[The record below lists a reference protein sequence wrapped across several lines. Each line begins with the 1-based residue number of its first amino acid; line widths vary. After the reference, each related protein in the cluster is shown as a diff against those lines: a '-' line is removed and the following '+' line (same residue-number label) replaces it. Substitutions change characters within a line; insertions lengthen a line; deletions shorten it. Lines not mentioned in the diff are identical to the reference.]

1 MIEKQYSRTIKF
13 KKKLRK
19 NNSSVSIGSWLQLPD
34 PNISE
39 IMSNSD
45 FEWLVIDLEHGSFSK
60 NDMINCFRAISLG
73 NSLPFARVR
82 NDNKTEIQEA
92 LDSGACGIIVPN
104 IKNNNQLQK
113 VISHSCWPPKG
124 NRGVG
129 FSRANIFG
137 KIFDEYKFFAQN
149 PFLVAMIECKEGL
162 ENIDIISKNIALD
175 AILIGPYDL
184 SASLGSTGNF
194 TNSKFTSAIKK
205 IVSTC
210 KKNQISVG
218 IHQVAPNEGDL
229 KKLIKKGF
237 NFIPYGIDTSFL
249 NFYCKAPKLKK

>member
-1 MIEKQYSRTIKF
+1 MIKKQYSRTIKF

-39 IMSNSD
+39 IMSNSN

>member
-39 IMSNSD
+39 IMSNSN

-137 KIFDEYKFFAQN
+137 KIFDEYKVFAQN

>member
-1 MIEKQYSRTIKF
+1 MIEKQYSRTIKL
-13 KKKLRK
+13 KKKLKK
-19 NNSSVSIGSWLQLPD
+19 NNNLVSIGSWLQIPD
-34 PNISE
+34 PNTSE
-39 IMSNSD
+39 IMSNSN
-45 FEWLVIDLEHGSFSK
+45 FEWLVVDLEHGSFSK
-60 NDMINCFRAISLG
+60 NEMINCFRAISLG
-73 NSLPFARVR
+73 NSLPFARVK
-82 NDNKTEIQEA
+82 NDNKTAIQEA

-104 IKNNNQLQK
+104 IKNDNQLKK
-113 VISHSCWPPKG
+113 VVSYSCWPPKG

-137 KIFDEYKFFAQN
+137 KIFEKYKLFAQN
-149 PFLVAMIECKEGL
+149 PFLVAMIECNEGL
-162 ENIDIISKNIALD
+162 ENIDIISKNKALD

-194 TNSKFTSAIKK
+194 TSKKFTNAIKK
-205 IVSTC
+205 IVNTC

-218 IHQVAPNEGDL
+218 IHQVTPKEDDL

>member
-13 KKKLRK
+13 KKRLKK
-19 NNSSVSIGSWLQLPD
+19 NCSSVSIGSWLQIPD

-39 IMSNSD
+39 IMSNSN

-60 NDMINCFRAISLG
+60 KDMINCFRAISLG

-104 IKNNNQLQK
+104 IKNNSQLQK
-113 VISHSCWPPKG
+113 VISYSCWPPKG
-124 NRGVG
+124 SRGVG

-137 KIFDEYKFFAQN
+137 KIFDKYKVFAQN

-162 ENIDIISKNIALD
+162 ENIHTISKNDALD

-194 TNSKFTSAIKK
+194 TNKKFTNAIKK

-210 KKNQISVG
+210 KKNHISVG
-218 IHQVAPNEGDL
+218 MHQVAPKEDDL

-249 NFYCKAPKLKK
+249 NLYCKAPKLKK